1 MGLIFAATAGLS
13 LWLIFWSGELGAIW
27 RDLKLGG
34 FDGMLVAGAIVLV
47 AIMVR
52 NLLPYLPGRRK

>member
-1 MGLIFAATAGLS
+1 MGLIVAATAGLC
-13 LWLIFWSGELGAIW
+13 LWIILWSGELGAIW
-27 RDLKLGG
+27 SDLKLGG
-34 FDGMLVAGAIVLV
+34 FDGMLVAGGIVLV